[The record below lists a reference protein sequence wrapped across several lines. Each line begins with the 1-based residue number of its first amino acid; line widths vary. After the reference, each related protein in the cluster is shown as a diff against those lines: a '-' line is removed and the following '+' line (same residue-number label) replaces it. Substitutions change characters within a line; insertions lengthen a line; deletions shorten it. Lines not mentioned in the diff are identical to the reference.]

1 MKVRWLPKDS
11 IAKSASAVLDGYE
24 AALGHPVRPPIPVED
39 IIERYLD
46 LSLSFEDF
54 AARLGMEDVLGATFV
69 RSKTISIN
77 ERLLEDKS
85 EGRMM
90 FTCAHEVGHWV
101 LHRHLLEQAMRRGER
116 GVEIICRTRDA
127 RLPVEWQADYFASCL
142 LMPEKEV
149 SGAFS
154 QVWNGKEMVLDN
166 VTSRLG
172 GTSVCVDPCV
182 RNWPFIADTVREAGG
197 FSNVSKE
204 AMIIRL
210 KELGLVR
217 NRTDAHMGW
226 RKTGEPA

>member
-1 MKVRWLPKDS
+1 MKIKWLPKDS

-24 AALGHPVRPPIPVED
+24 GALGHPVHPPIPVED
-39 IIERYLD
+39 LIERHLG
-46 LSLSFEDF
+46 LNLRFEDLE
-54 AARLGMEDVLGATFV
+54 ARLDMEDVLGATFV

-85 EGRMM
+85 EARMM

-101 LHRHLLEQAMRRGER
+101 LHRHLVEQAMRRGEP

-127 RLPVEWQADYFASCL
+127 RLPAEWQADYFASCL

-154 QVWNGKEMVLDN
+154 QVWDGKEMVLDN
-166 VTSRLG
+166 LRSRLG
-172 GTSVCVDPCV
+172 GTAVCVDPCV
-182 RNWPFIADTVREAGG
+182 QNWHFIADAVREAGG

-210 KELGLVR
+210 RELGLVL
-217 NRTDAHMGW
+217 NKTGAPMGW
-226 RKTGEPA
+226 RKTA